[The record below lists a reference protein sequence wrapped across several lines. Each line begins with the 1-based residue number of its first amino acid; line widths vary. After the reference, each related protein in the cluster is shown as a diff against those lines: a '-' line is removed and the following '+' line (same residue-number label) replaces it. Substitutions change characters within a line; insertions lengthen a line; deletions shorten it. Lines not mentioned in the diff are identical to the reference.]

1 MIGDPD
7 LSVGS
12 PNDIAP
18 PVRIIGSHTLLSDYE
33 NCPKKAYH
41 RYVAKDLPYVET
53 PEMKWGNYVH
63 SAMERRLVAG
73 IPLPDDIAHLEGFPA
88 AILQAGRVEGEQKV
102 ACRADWSPCSFF
114 DDDVKWR
121 GKIDVPIY
129 QRPEVVVILDWKTGK
144 VRENPSELRL
154 HAALLKRSRPELER
168 IIGYYVWTKD
178 NALGEPHDIMPHAQT
193 YDRYDKIMAH
203 IEHNAALNHWPAREN
218 PLCRWCDVLSCSFN
232 KKGK

>member
-1 MIGDPD
+1 MTI
-7 LSVGS
+7 V
-12 PNDIAP
+12 
-18 PVRIIGSHTLLSDYE
+18 GSHTFLSDYE

-41 RYVAKDLPYVET
+41 RHVAKDLPYVET

-73 IPLPDDIAHLEGFPA
+73 IPLPDDLAHLEGFPA

-121 GKIDVPIY
+121 GKIDVTVN
-129 QRPEVVVILDWKTGK
+129 QESLVAILDWKTGK
-144 VRENPSELRL
+144 QREDPEELLL
-154 HAALLKRSRPELER
+154 HAALLKCNRPDLGHAVGHY
-168 IIGYYVWTKD
+168 IWTKD
-178 NALGEPHDIMPHAQT
+178 NQIGRAHNLEPSTAT
-193 YDRYDKIMAH
+193 YARYDTIMAH

-218 PLCRWCDVLSCSFN
+218 PLCKWCDVTHCNFN